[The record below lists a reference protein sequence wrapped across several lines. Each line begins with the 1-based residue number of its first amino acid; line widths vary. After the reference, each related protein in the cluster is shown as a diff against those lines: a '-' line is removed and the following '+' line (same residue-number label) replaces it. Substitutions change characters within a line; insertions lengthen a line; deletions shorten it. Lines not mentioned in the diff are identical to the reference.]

1 MHLARVLSP
10 RHHAQLSSRAA
21 NYCSVRL
28 HARDPRR
35 GTINSQLSLLLAP
48 MWTGP
53 RGWSRRYG
61 MNLANQA
68 LHDQQRGVGARRS
81 EQDGGASALP
91 PAKPI
96 LLIAKRGQTAS
107 EPASNLRRLFRSK
120 MAGIFTNWPGVQVCV
135 FVCVCVRG
143 QCVPRISGLTRVLKL

>member
-1 MHLARVLSP
+1 
-10 RHHAQLSSRAA
+10 
-21 NYCSVRL
+21 
-28 HARDPRR
+28 
-35 GTINSQLSLLLAP
+35 
-48 MWTGP
+48 
-53 RGWSRRYG
+53 

-107 EPASNLRRLFRSK
+107 EPAPNLRRLFRSK

-135 FVCVCVRG
+135 FVCVCVYEGNAFRE
-143 QCVPRISGLTRVLKL
+143 SLD